1 MSSSALFLGLM
12 FLLTPLLLLSSSSQA
27 LDFHVGG
34 KDGWVL
40 KPSDYY
46 NHWAQRN
53 RFQVNDTLN
62 FKYNK
67 KRDSVL
73 VVKKEDYDSCNIDN
87 PKQKMDDGDSSFKLG
102 DSGLYFFITGN
113 VDHCKQG
120 QKLIVLVMAVRHHN
134 PPSTVVVPPS
144 QAPESGLWPPLIH
157 SSGLDAP
164 APSPSKASCVG
175 VSVGFGVVVWIGL
188 MFGGFVY

>member
-12 FLLTPLLLLSSSSQA
+12 FLLTPLVLLSSSSQA
-27 LDFHVGG
+27 LEFHVGG

-53 RFQVNDTLN
+53 RFQVNDTLS

-73 VVKKEDYDSCNIDN
+73 VVKKEDYDSCNINN

-120 QKLIVLVMAVRHHN
+120 QKLVVLVMAVKHHN
-134 PPSTVVVPPS
+134 PPHTVVVPPS
-144 QAPESGLWPPLIH
+144 QAPESGL
-157 SSGLDAP
+157 SGLDTP
-164 APSPSKASCVG
+164 APSPSKASSVG
-175 VSVGFGVVVWIGL
+175 VSVGFGVVVWVGL
-188 MFGGFVY
+188 MFSGFVYY

>member
-53 RFQVNDTLN
+53 RFQVNDTLSKSN
-62 FKYNK
+62 SLF
-67 KRDSVL
+67 L
-73 VVKKEDYDSCNIDN
+73 NI
-87 PKQKMDDGDSSFKLG
+87 
-102 DSGLYFFITGN
+102 T
-113 VDHCKQG
+113 
-120 QKLIVLVMAVRHHN
+120 
-134 PPSTVVVPPS
+134 
-144 QAPESGLWPPLIH
+144 
-157 SSGLDAP
+157 
-164 APSPSKASCVG
+164 
-175 VSVGFGVVVWIGL
+175 
-188 MFGGFVY
+188 